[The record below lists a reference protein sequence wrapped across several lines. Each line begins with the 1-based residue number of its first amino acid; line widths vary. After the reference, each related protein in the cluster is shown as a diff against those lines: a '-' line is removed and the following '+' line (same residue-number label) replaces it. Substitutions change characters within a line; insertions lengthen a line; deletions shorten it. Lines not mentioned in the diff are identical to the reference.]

1 MYLISVLILAF
12 YMQTCNLHV
21 KNGSVQA
28 LVDFA
33 DVWNLTNT
41 S

>member
-1 MYLISVLILAF
+1 MYLISLLILVF

-21 KNGSVQA
+21 KNSSRQA
-28 LVDFA
+28 LTDFA

-41 S
+41 L